1 MLNIIKEI
9 CLNLLNKF
17 IKLVKSYS
25 DCKEI
30 FDANP
35 IGELF
40 N

>member
-35 IGELF
+35 IGEFF